1 MPIMPRSIWRGAIS
15 FGMVA
20 IPVRLYSAAEQRSG
34 VSLHL
39 LCPRDGTRIRNLR
52 WCPAENREVPWNEVV
67 RGYEVAGDE
76 YVVLTEEDLARLP
89 LRSAH
94 SIDIV
99 EFCDA
104 GDIPSLYVDRPYL
117 IEPEEAGRKPYALLR
132 TALQRTG
139 RVAVGK
145 VALRDREHLARI
157 TCVDGALVLETLHW
171 PQEIRSPDDLRLPGD
186 AGLAEPE
193 VEMALMLVDSLSR
206 RFDPSQFHD
215 EYRAALEA
223 LVAEK
228 QGHGQVERAHP
239 EAPRVDDLMAALKA
253 SVEAVTSRR
262 QDPAAAGDEAA
273 SEGEAAVTGR
283 RTRGARKP
291 STESGDTAGHRRAR
305 AGSNRRKAS

>member
-1 MPIMPRSIWRGAIS
+1 MAGMPRSIWRGAIS

-34 VSLHL
+34 VSFHL

-52 WCPAENREVPWNEVV
+52 WCPKEEREVPWSEVV
-67 RGYEVAGDE
+67 RGYEVARE
-76 YVVLTEEDLARLP
+76 EHVVLTDEDLARLP
-89 LRSAH
+89 LRSART
-94 SIDIV
+94 IDIV

-117 IEPEEAGRKPYALLR
+117 IEPEEAGRKPYALLHL
-132 TALQRTG
+132 ALQRTG

-157 TCVDGALVLETLHW
+157 TCLDGGLVLETLHW
-171 PQEIRSPDDLRLPGD
+171 PQEIRDASELKLPRE

-206 RFDPSQFHD
+206 RFDPADFHD
-215 EYRAALEA
+215 EYSAAVEA

-228 QGHGQVERAHP
+228 QGRGQVERP
-239 EAPRVDDLMAALKA
+239 EPETPKVLDLMTALKA
-253 SVEAVTSRR
+253 SVEAAASRR
-262 QDPAAAGDEAA
+262 QDAPAVDAGSPEAA
-273 SEGEAAVTGR
+273 GEAAP
-283 RTRGARKP
+283 AP
-291 STESGDTAGHRRAR
+291 RAR
-305 AGSNRRKAS
+305 APRTASDGSGQSSKRRKAAPTEDRRKAS